1 MLILNKIIGSG
12 YTRNCYKHPYDKNLC
27 VKIELKPDANSY
39 ELHVYDLVKSLIP
52 GQIAK
57 IYSTV
62 IETDKGPGI
71 TSQLIRDETD
81 ENISPN
87 FHEYKLSGDF
97 KQIEASL
104 NRIIKRVIAVS
115 GEKVVIDYNSD
126 RVYVCDADK
135 EPGEKDRIS
144 ESYLKQADMTDPE
157 AFFSEE
163 HFDAESGRYIY
174 TVPVGYVFVMGDNR
188 NSSTDS
194 RAIGLID
201 LNDVEGKAFFR
212 FASPKGKKLGLVK

>member
-71 TSQLIRDETD
+71 TSQLIRNETD

-104 NRIIKRVIAVS
+104 NRIIKRVIARDIFFFDFNLGNFVVQTLS
-115 GEKVVIDYNSD
+115 NGSKKVWLIDVKSLNRTGY
-126 RVYVCDADK
+126 
-135 EPGEKDRIS
+135 EGFLHLERIFAPLARIIMFRRIRRL
-144 ESYLKQADMTDPE
+144 YKMVGLIFPFDDLCRKK
-157 AFFSEE
+157 FFSTL
-163 HFDAESGRYIY
+163 FV
-174 TVPVGYVFVMGDNR
+174 TV
-188 NSSTDS
+188 
-194 RAIGLID
+194 
-201 LNDVEGKAFFR
+201 K
-212 FASPKGKKLGLVK
+212 

>member
-1 MLILNKIIGSG
+1 MLILNEIIGSG

-71 TSQLIRDETD
+71 TSQLIRNETD

-104 NRIIKRVIAVS
+104 NRIIKRVIARDIFFFDFNLGNFVVQTLS
-115 GEKVVIDYNSD
+115 NGSKKVWLIDVKSLNRTGY
-126 RVYVCDADK
+126 
-135 EPGEKDRIS
+135 EGFLHLERIFAPLARIIMFRRIRRL
-144 ESYLKQADMTDPE
+144 YKMVGLIFPFDDLCRKK
-157 AFFSEE
+157 FFSTL
-163 HFDAESGRYIY
+163 FV
-174 TVPVGYVFVMGDNR
+174 TV
-188 NSSTDS
+188 
-194 RAIGLID
+194 
-201 LNDVEGKAFFR
+201 K
-212 FASPKGKKLGLVK
+212 